1 MSQKLLNLNTRK
13 LYSIDYALSP
23 LPNGGGANLTAL
35 IADLNAMF
43 SEIYTDGSL
52 PVLTFLHLVSSSDM
66 VNTGVDV
73 GLTKDC
79 DNRTIPIYINFDLG
93 PFEYYSGIQYS
104 VLMSGEKVLMSVGK
118 VLIIK

>member
-35 IADLNAMF
+35 IADI
-43 SEIYTDGSL
+43 EVTT
-52 PVLTFLHLVSSSDM
+52 PV
-66 VNTGVDV
+66 
-73 GLTKDC
+73 
-79 DNRTIPIYINFDLG
+79 
-93 PFEYYSGIQYS
+93 YS
-104 VLMSGEKVLMSVGK
+104 VPMSGGKILISGGK